1 MADIGAIAGASTAV
15 NVAMAAGQSIDANDK
30 RGADTFCAALP
41 ALAKASAKPQINPK
55 ALTRLSHEGPFPSG
69 KIADKGDGRRALL
82 SGTPRKKPPGWGR
95 LGMMIMAPKV
105 DDRGRKRF

>member
-1 MADIGAIAGASTAV
+1 MAPPSRDLADIGAIAGAPTAV

-41 ALAKASAKPQINPK
+41 ALAKASAKPEINPN

-82 SGTPRKKPPGWGR
+82 SGTPRKKPPGWG
-95 LGMMIMAPKV
+95 GW
-105 DDRGRKRF
+105 G